1 MSKGLGKIQRSVL
14 EIFELNPDKSID
26 SISMTGLVFDKTEVS
41 DSELVSVRRALR
53 SLVKAGHLVD
63 MGRGF
68 RQGRRHYATPEY
80 FEQYKKRLKSTFN
93 EDHTVNRP
101 I

>member
-14 EIFELNPDKSID
+14 KVFELNSDCSID
-26 SISMTGLVFDKTEVS
+26 SISVAGLVFDKTEVN

-53 SLVKAGHLVD
+53 SLVKSGFLSD

-80 FEQYKKRLKSTFN
+80 YEKYKKRLQSTFN
-93 EDHTVNRP
+93 EKHTKDRP
-101 I
+101 L